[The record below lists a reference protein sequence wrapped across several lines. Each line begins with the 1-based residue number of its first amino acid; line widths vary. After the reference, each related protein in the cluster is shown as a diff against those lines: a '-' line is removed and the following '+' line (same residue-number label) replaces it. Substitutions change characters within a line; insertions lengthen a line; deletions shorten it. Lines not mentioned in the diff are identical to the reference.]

1 MEPASLHA
9 VGSRIAE
16 VAIGVTPLTYFPI
29 SLYLALSQREREVMI
44 QRPRC
49 GFLDR

>member
-16 VAIGVTPLTYFPI
+16 VAIGVTPLTYFPTTHGDMSLKEWALHVI
-29 SLYLALSQREREVMI
+29 S
-44 QRPRC
+44 PP
-49 GFLDR
+49 